1 MADVR
6 ILGREV
12 YDSHV
17 LILYESQQKKQDG
30 RDEIHTSKG
39 QGKVRF
45 IQVKDFQEEENNNV
59 MSRHGHRIE
68 TSLEGIGHLSK
79 EN

>member
-1 MADVR
+1 MTPRNTENDTNNV
-6 ILGREV
+6 
-12 YDSHV
+12 
-17 LILYESQQKKQDG
+17 
-30 RDEIHTSKG
+30 
-39 QGKVRF
+39 
-45 IQVKDFQEEENNNV
+45 EEENNNV